1 MPKIT
6 KLSSLTQAD
15 GKLKDKTPLSKKQQI
30 DKIFGDDGSSKFGTI
45 DESVFVQKLED
56 LSNSVADMQNFAAQ
70 YGIKATDDIKD
81 TKRKLLDEF
90 RTHVQANKGQVGTTS
105 TNSKITKEIRAI
117 LAGGR

>member
-6 KLSSLTQAD
+6 KLSSLNQTD
-15 GKLKDKTPLSKKQQI
+15 GKVKDKSPNLSKKQQI

-70 YGIKATDDIKD
+70 YGIKATDIKD

-90 RTHVQANKGQVGTTS
+90 RTHVQANKSQVGTTS
-105 TNSKITKEIRAI
+105 TNSKITKEIQAI